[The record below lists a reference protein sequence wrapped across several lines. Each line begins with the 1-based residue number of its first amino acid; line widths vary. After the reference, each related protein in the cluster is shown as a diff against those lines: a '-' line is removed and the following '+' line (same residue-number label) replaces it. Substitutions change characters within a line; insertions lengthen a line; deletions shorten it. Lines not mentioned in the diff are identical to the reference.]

1 MVGLQMLDLLFE
13 MHNLGIVH
21 GDIKP
26 ENIVVGVDDPGKICL
41 IDFGLATRF
50 RSVGGKHIERTNT
63 GRFSG
68 SLIFASIGTC
78 RGTVKTA
85 RDDIESFIY
94 VLIYLLNDFSLPWAV
109 QPPDEEFSFQ
119 KML

>member
-1 MVGLQMLDLLFE
+1 MVGLQILDLL
-13 MHNLGIVH
+13 MILHDLGYVH

-26 ENIVVGVDDPGKICL
+26 ENIVIGAEDPSKICL

-50 RSVGGKHIERTNT
+50 RKASGMHIKQEST

-68 SLIFASIGTC
+68 SLIFASIATC
-78 RGTVKTA
+78 RGTVKSA

-94 VLIYLLNDFSLPWAV
+94 VLIYMLND
-109 QPPDEEFSFQ
+109 
-119 KML
+119 